1 MPSLFL
7 ANFCLYLYRH
17 VTARKIKS
25 KLFLL
30 FHHFKSLRDLS
41 PPKKNAYITTMPP
54 RLSRVSTPRATSSS
68 AKSTKSASA
77 SSHQKSSR
85 KRKARGLDALNIAEH
100 THADRVKVKQYRLG
114 EVEGEEPRSKKRRLQ
129 NDDEDGDEADGV
141 SGPQRLQRKTVE
153 KGGYDRGDGIVEDSG
168 SDSEGGRW
176 RVGMGEEDENSDVD
190 SEEAFGSGDE
200 ERFGGFS
207 FKGSKDVRGKKS
219 QALWRNLNKENGE
232 LDLIEDDGAQA
243 SEEDEES
250 GFGDDGVDLATM
262 LDDDG
267 SEDEAVVEQPDA
279 KQARKQD
286 SVTIESA
293 EDLENDKDDEEPSE
307 YSDEDGDGKF
317 EMSDDEESDADD
329 PSRQAQL
336 QDLVRSRAAPAKP
349 DKSAM
354 PQDRSAM
361 LARALAA
368 LQGQAN
374 IDPSLSREA
383 QRLSRSIQPSTKDS
397 GKSTL
402 VSAPLP
408 KRQQD
413 RIDRIAAR
421 QETNKTLDRWVD
433 TVKHN
438 RRAEHLTFPLPDP
451 HAQEPQGLNQL
462 VSTAAEKPRN
472 ELEQTIANL
481 MKESGLGQS
490 GGKASEKQLETF
502 EQLQANKMPLEEV
515 LARRAELR
523 KQRELMFREE
533 IKARRIKKIKSK
545 AYRRVHRKDAQKQ
558 AQKEHDLLV
567 AAGIE
572 GSDDEREANDR
583 RRAEE
588 RMGGRHRE
596 SRWAK
601 SVKQTGRAAWDNDA
615 RDGVTEMARRGEELR
630 RRQEGKREEV
640 GGIESDVESTDDEE
654 ALDGDDDAERR
665 LHRQLGRVDTQS
677 GEDNTSRLG
686 SLKFMQR
693 ADAAQQKRNDE
704 DIQQIRKSIREDD
717 SEANGD
723 DQSLPETSL
732 GRKVFGPTE
741 TKEQPKKAKIDRAEF
756 EELDLSD
763 SEAEL
768 AGLNEVENGEQDS
781 PVAIADTSGNAVSS
795 NGRGSQKLVKV
806 GEVKTF
812 KAQPSIVAHKAHEDT
827 SKSEGPTKSASQ
839 PQPKAPR
846 TSSWTTVS
854 MSNSDS
860 KQQAVDEDASA
871 ASDAEP
877 NTDAIEPSN
886 WDLVQSA
893 FGNDDV
899 EKAFEDQK
907 ASAAS
912 SEDEKFEDKTLPG
925 WGSWAGSGI
934 SKKALKRA
942 EQKKKG
948 RFITKTAEGIKPA
961 DRKDA
966 KIARVII
973 SEKRQ
978 KKNAKYLAS
987 QLPHPFESRTQ
998 YERGLRQPVGPEW
1011 TTKQTFQD
1019 ATKPRI
1025 MTKPGRAIMPMSA
1038 PML

>member
-1 MPSLFL
+1 
-7 ANFCLYLYRH
+7 
-17 VTARKIKS
+17 
-25 KLFLL
+25 
-30 FHHFKSLRDLS
+30 
-41 PPKKNAYITTMPP
+41 MPP
-54 RLSRVSTPRATSSS
+54 RLSRVSAPRATSTS
-68 AKSTKSASA
+68 KPTKSASA

-129 NDDEDGDEADGV
+129 DDDENGEEEDRV
-141 SGPQRLQRKTVE
+141 SGPQRLQRKAVE
-153 KGGYDRGDGIVEDSG
+153 KGGHDGGDGIVEDSG

-176 RVGMGEEDENSDVD
+176 RVGMGDEDEDSDVD
-190 SEEAFGSGDE
+190 SEEAFGSGDD
-200 ERFGGFS
+200 ERFEGFT
-207 FKGSKDVRGKKS
+207 FKGSADRREKKS
-219 QALWRNLNKENGE
+219 LHRKRRAEHEEAEDFDLN
-232 LDLIEDDGAQA
+232 EDDAAQA
-243 SEEDEES
+243 RDGDEES
-250 GFGDDGVDLATM
+250 DFGDEGVDLATM
-262 LDDDG
+262 LDDED
-267 SEDEAVVEQPDA
+267 SEVEDVAEMPDP
-279 KQARKQD
+279 
-286 SVTIESA
+286 
-293 EDLENDKDDEEPSE
+293 ENDQDDEEPSE
-307 YSDEDGDGKF
+307 YSDEDGDGKS
-317 EMSDDEESDADD
+317 EMSEDDDSDADD

-336 QDLVRSRAAPAKP
+336 QDLVRSRAAPTKP
-349 DKSAM
+349 NENIE

-383 QRLSRSIQPSTKDS
+383 QKLSRSIQPSAKDS
-397 GKSTL
+397 RKSTL

-413 RIDRIAAR
+413 RFDRTAAR

-451 HAQEPQGLNQL
+451 QAQDPQGLNQL

-472 ELEQTIANL
+472 ELEQTIANI

-502 EQLQANKMPLEEV
+502 EELQANKMPLEEV
-515 LARRAELR
+515 QTRRAELR

-601 SVKQTGRAAWDNDA
+601 SVKQTGRAAWDDDA
-615 RDGVTEMARRGEELR
+615 RDGVIEMARRGEELR

-640 GGIESDVESTDDEE
+640 DGMESDLESSEDEQE
-654 ALDGDDDAERR
+654 LDGEEGEDQR
-665 LHRQLGRVDTQS
+665 LQRQLGRVNTQS
-677 GEDNTSRLG
+677 GEDTTSRLG

-693 ADAAQQKRNDE
+693 ADAAQRQRNDE
-704 DIQQIRKSIREDD
+704 DVQQIRKSLRGDD
-717 SEANGD
+717 SENDSD
-723 DQSLPETSL
+723 DQSVPETSL
-732 GRKVFGPTE
+732 GRKVFGLTE
-741 TKEQPKKAKIDRAEF
+741 IKEQPKKTTIARAEF
-756 EELDLSD
+756 EEPDLSD

-768 AGLNEVENGEQDS
+768 AGPENGEQAT
-781 PVAIADTSGNAVSS
+781 PPIAVAETLAKDATTS
-795 NGRGSQKLVKV
+795 NGRGSQKLAKV
-806 GEVKTF
+806 GEVKAF
-812 KAQPSIVAHKAHEDT
+812 KAQPSTVIPKT
-827 SKSEGPTKSASQ
+827 SENASKGIRVTNSLTQ
-839 PQPKAPR
+839 PQPKTPR
-846 TSSWTTVS
+846 SDGWTIVN
-854 MSNSDS
+854 MSRGDS
-860 KQQAVDEDASA
+860 QQTAVDDDISA

-877 NTDAIEPSN
+877 NVDEIEPSN

-899 EKAFEDQK
+899 EKAFEDEK

-912 SEDEKFEDKTLPG
+912 SENEKFEDNTLPG
-925 WGSWAGSGI
+925 WGSWAGNGI

-966 KIARVII
+966 KMARVII

-987 QLPHPFESRTQ
+987 QLPHPYESRTQ